1 MSDIQISDVTNAT
14 ATVAGTGI
22 FDVLIDQV
30 EIRLDAQYLKQRIS
44 GTDYAT
50 VYLGAMTAVL
60 QQSIAFAL
68 QQEEAGL
75 NADKVTEEINTTI
88 GATAKM
94 YAEIALLDQ
103 KQITELAQTTDP
115 TGGLAKAQFDKIGS
129 EKLLLDE
136 KTTTE
141 TGQTTDMTTG
151 LIGAQQALFAAQTSG
166 FAGKHENE
174 LLKIYLDTWAVV
186 YSIND
191 GDLAGTEFGIP
202 SFILQASPT
211 VTLPP
216 IIDEQATESSGI
228 YSP

>member
-1 MSDIQISDVTNAT
+1 MSDIAITDVTNAT

-30 EIRLDAQYLKQRIS
+30 EIRLDQQFLKQRIS

-94 YAEIALLDQ
+94 YAEVALLDQ

-115 TGGLAKAQFDKIGS
+115 TGGLAKAAFDKTAS
-129 EKLLLDE
+129 EAALLDQ
-136 KTTTE
+136 KTITE
-141 TGQTTDMTTG
+141 TAETVDPTGGLKLGQ
-151 LIGAQQALFAAQTSG
+151 LNLFAAQTSG

>member
-1 MSDIQISDVTNAT
+1 MSDIVITDVTNAT
-14 ATVAGTGI
+14 ADVPGTGA
-22 FDVLIDQV
+22 FDVLMDQI
-30 EIRLDAQYLKQRIS
+30 EIRLDAQFRQQRLS

-50 VYLGAMTAVL
+50 VYLGSMQAVL
-60 QQSIAFAL
+60 QQSIAYVL
-68 QQEEAGL
+68 QQEQAGFE
-75 NADKVTEEINTTI
+75 ADKVLEEINTTI
-88 GATAKM
+88 GATAKT
-94 YAEIALLDQ
+94 YAEVALLDQ

-115 TGGLAKAQFDKIGS
+115 TGGLAKAAFDKTAS
-129 EKLLLDE
+129 EKVLLDA

-141 TGQTTDMTTG
+141 GGQITDMTTG
-151 LIGAQQALFAAQTSG
+151 LIGKQQALFTAQTSG

-202 SFILQASPT
+202 SFILQATPT

-216 IIDEQATESSGI
+216 IIDEQAVESSGI

>member
-1 MSDIQISDVTNAT
+1 MSDIAITDVTNAT
-14 ATVAGTGI
+14 ALVAGTGS
-22 FDVLIDQV
+22 FDVLMDQI

-50 VYLGAMTAVL
+50 VYLGALQAVM
-60 QQSIAFAL
+60 QQAIAFTL
-68 QQEEAGL
+68 QQETAGL
-75 NADKVTEEINTTI
+75 EADKVSQEIETTI

-94 YAEIALLDQ
+94 YAEVALLDQ

-115 TGGLAKAQFDKIGS
+115 TGGLAKAAFDKTAA
-129 EKLLLDE
+129 EVVLLDQ

-141 TGQTTDMTTG
+141 IAETVDPTGG
-151 LIGAQQALFAAQTSG
+151 LKLAQMNLFEAQTSG

-202 SFILQASPT
+202 SFILQTSPT

-216 IIDEQATESSGI
+216 IIDAQAVESSGI